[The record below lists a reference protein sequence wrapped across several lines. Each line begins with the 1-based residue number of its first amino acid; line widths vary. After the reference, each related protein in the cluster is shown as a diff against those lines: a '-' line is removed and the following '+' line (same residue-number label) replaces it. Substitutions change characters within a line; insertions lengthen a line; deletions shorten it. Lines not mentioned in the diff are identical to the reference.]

1 MRIALFLLALISLS
15 FISFQCALAQDATED
30 QDIADILKT
39 ADTTNTT
46 AEKELGPS
54 PDVIT
59 TYVFPESPEGKQFV
73 PGNQIRLVVALKNN
87 GDTPIN
93 VTALR
98 ASLMYPLDF
107 RYYIQNYTKQPV
119 YGSVNPGEQ
128 HSFLYVFAPDAML
141 EPREF
146 GLTAQVWYNS
156 EVDNYTAVF
165 YNNTIQFIEDNT
177 PFDVQTLFTYV
188 GVLGGL
194 GLFAF
199 IVLRSVGAF
208 GSKKPRRN
216 AQKIEMGTQANTQ
229 IDSEWLEGTFAN
241 VGSKSPKTGKK
252 AKSS

>member
-1 MRIALFLLALISLS
+1 MKIALCFLALICSL
-15 FISFQCALAQDATED
+15 ISFQCIIAAEEDAEEVVTTTEE
-30 QDIADILKT
+30 A
-39 ADTTNTT
+39 TNTT
-46 AEKELGPS
+46 AEKIIGPS
-54 PDVIT
+54 PDIVT
-59 TYVFPESPEGKQFV
+59 SFVFPDSPELKQFV
-73 PGNQIRLVVALKNN
+73 PGRQVRVIAALKNI
-87 GDTPIN
+87 GQQPVN

-107 RYYIQNYTKQPV
+107 RYYIQNYTKQAV
-119 YGSVNPGEQ
+119 YGTVPPGQ
-128 HSFLYVFAPDAML
+128 QVSFLYIFFPDAML

-156 EVDNYTAVF
+156 EADNYTSVF
-165 YNNTIQFIEDNT
+165 YNNTIQFVEDNT

-208 GSKKPRRN
+208 GSSKKSRRP

-229 IDSEWLEGTFAN
+229 LDSEWLEGTFAN
-241 VGSKSPKTGKK
+241 VGTKTSPKTGRKQ
-252 AKSS
+252 KSS

>member
-1 MRIALFLLALISLS
+1 MKIAFCFLALIFSL
-15 FISFQCALAQDATED
+15 ISFQCIIAQEDAEEIIVTEE
-30 QDIADILKT
+30 A
-39 ADTTNTT
+39 TNTT
-46 AEKELGPS
+46 TEKIIGPS
-54 PDVIT
+54 PDNVT
-59 TYVFPESPEGKQFV
+59 SFVFPDSPELRQFI
-73 PGNQIRLVVALKNN
+73 PGHQIRVVAALKNN
-87 GDTPIN
+87 GQHPVN

-107 RYYIQNYTKQPV
+107 RYYIQNYTKQQV
-119 YGSVNPGEQ
+119 YGSVNPGQ
-128 HSFLYVFAPDAML
+128 QVSFLYIFYPDSML

-156 EVDNYTAVF
+156 ELDNFTSVF
-165 YNNTIQFIEDNT
+165 YNNTIQFIEDST

-208 GSKKPRRN
+208 GGSKKPRR
-216 AQKIEMGTQANTQ
+216 ASQKIEMGTQANTQ

-241 VGSKSPKTGKK
+241 VGTKTSPKTGRKQ
-252 AKSS
+252 KSS